1 VYTWLL
7 LSLVSGLLLLHQT
20 TMQWLLGTMHRSETC
35 LCKVQAQMASC
46 TCSEWPKK
54 TAYGAHEAA
63 LLTIGDSDTSFFA
76 AHAADTSAMTCSIA
90 AVQGVSQWQ
99 SGEIPDWFEFPLT

>member
-20 TMQWLLGTMHRSETC
+20 TMQWRWSITSETC
-35 LCKVQAQMASC
+35 FCKVQAQMASC

-63 LLTIGDSDTSFFA
+63 LLTIGDSDASSFA

-90 AVQGVSQWQ
+90 VVQAVSQWQ